1 MATGNPYLDAAQQTT
16 AGNVQQA
23 QAATAA
29 NRINQ
34 STPYANLNYQQTGT
48 DAQGNPI
55 WSANQTLAAP
65 LQSALGNIQQ
75 NVANTTQ
82 NAFNAN
88 PYQAQ
93 TGQGFTGMEGWD
105 KATALINQRLQP
117 QMAQAAESNTAA
129 LANQGIVPGTQA
141 YENAMRT
148 FNQGQNDLRT
158 QAQLAG
164 SQVQNTMQ
172 GQSLAQ
178 QQANNAA
185 LGQNFTQNYNAYNN
199 PLQQLGAFQQGT
211 QPGYVNPYS
220 QATVAG
226 PDYLGAYST
235 QNAQAIA
242 AQNAAN
248 ARTANTQSGLYGL
261 GSAALL
267 GGGGLSNLLGTAGT
281 ATTAGSGLMGL
292 GSALTGAGTGI
303 SNWWNNLGG
312 MDNSPYYQN
321 FADTGWT
328 NQSNIGT
335 GTMGF
340 GTDAVGF

>member
-1 MATGNPYLDAAQQTT
+1 
-16 AGNVQQA
+16 
-23 QAATAA
+23 
-29 NRINQ
+29 
-34 STPYANLNYQQTGT
+34 
-48 DAQGNPI
+48 
-55 WSANQTLAAP
+55 
-65 LQSALGNIQQ
+65 
-75 NVANTTQ
+75 
-82 NAFNAN
+82 
-88 PYQAQ
+88 
-93 TGQGFTGMEGWD
+93 MEGWD
-105 KATALINQRLQP
+105 KATALINQRLAP

-148 FNQGQNDLRT
+148 FNQGQNDLQT

-185 LGQNFTQNYNAYNN
+185 QGQNFTQNYNAYNN
-199 PLQQLGAFQQGT
+199 PLQQLGAFQSGT

-248 ARTANTQSGLYGL
+248 AKTANTQSGLYGL
-261 GSAALL
+261 GGAALL
-267 GGGGLSNLLGTAGT
+267 GGGGLSGLFGNTGNNSLASGALTSGTGLAGLGQNAYNGINNWW
-281 ATTAGSGLMGL
+281 SGLTNPNLGG
-292 GSALTGAGTGI
+292 GSAYDASSAISNAGNIFGDTGAGTTTNSFGQFI
-303 SNWWNNLGG
+303 NNDYSLG
-312 MDNSPYYQN
+312 
-321 FADTGWT
+321 
-328 NQSNIGT
+328 
-335 GTMGF
+335 
-340 GTDAVGF
+340 V

>member
-82 NAFNAN
+82 NPFNAS

-117 QMAQAAESNTAA
+117 QMAQAAQSNTAA

-148 FNQGQNDLRT
+148 FNQGQNDLLT
-158 QAQLAG
+158 NAQLAG

-235 QNAQAIA
+235 SNAQQIA

-248 ARTANTQSGLYGL
+248 AKTANTQAGLYGL

-267 GGGGLSNLLGTAGT
+267 GSGGIGNVGGLANLGA
-281 ATTAGSGLMGL
+281 SGL
-292 GSALTGAGTGI
+292 GSL
-303 SNWWNNLGG
+303 SQWWNNLGG
-312 MDNSPYYQN
+312 DPTAGGTISP
-321 FADTGWT
+321 DTGLAAQTAAKYYGPTYDPTAGW
-328 NQSNIGT
+328 S
-335 GTMGF
+335 M
-340 GTDAVGF
+340 

>member
-1 MATGNPYLDAAQQTT
+1 MATGNPYLDAAQATT

-34 STPYANLNYQQTGT
+34 STPYGNLNYQQTGT

-65 LQSALGNIQQ
+65 LQSALGNISQ

-82 NAFNAN
+82 NPFNAS

-129 LANQGIVPGTQA
+129 LANQGIVPGTKA

-148 FNQGQNDLRT
+148 FSQGQNDLLT

-178 QQANNAA
+178 QQANNQA
-185 LGQNFTQNYNAYNN
+185 LGQNYTQNFNAYNN
-199 PLQQLGAFQQGT
+199 PLQQLGAFRSGT
-211 QPGYVNPYS
+211 APSYVNPYS

-261 GSAALL
+261 GTAALI
-267 GGGGLSNLLGTAGT
+267 GGGGIGGLASGLGNLVSGV
-281 ATTAGSGLMGL
+281 GSGL
-292 GSALTGAGTGI
+292 SGI
-303 SNWWNNLGG
+303 SNWWNSSSP
-312 MDNSPYYQN
+312 MDNSPYYQD
-321 FADTGWT
+321 FANSGWT
-328 NQSNIGT
+328 NQSNIDT
-335 GTMGF
+335 STMGF
-340 GTDAVGF
+340 GADSFGT